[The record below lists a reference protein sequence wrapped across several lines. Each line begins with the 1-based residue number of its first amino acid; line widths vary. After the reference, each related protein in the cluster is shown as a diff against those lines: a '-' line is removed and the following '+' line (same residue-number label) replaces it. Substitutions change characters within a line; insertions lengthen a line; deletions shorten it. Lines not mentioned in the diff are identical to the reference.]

1 MTCTYRSETGAGTIT
16 SKKNLDMKMIVLQN
30 KEAREKI
37 RRELGITGAALSYA
51 LNFKRNSPTAVKA
64 RTMALQNGGVLMEEV
79 KSVRPVKVLD
89 AKGNV
94 IKILEE

>member
-1 MTCTYRSETGAGTIT
+1 
-16 SKKNLDMKMIVLQN
+16 MKMIVLQN

-51 LNFKRNSPTAVKA
+51 LNFKRNSPTAKMA
-64 RTMALQNGGVLMEEV
+64 RAMALQNGGVLMEEV
-79 KSVRPVKVLD
+79 AGVSPVKVLD

-94 IKILEE
+94 VKVLEG

>member
-1 MTCTYRSETGAGTIT
+1 
-16 SKKNLDMKMIVLQN
+16 MKMIVLQN

-79 KSVRPVKVLD
+79 KGVRPVKVLD